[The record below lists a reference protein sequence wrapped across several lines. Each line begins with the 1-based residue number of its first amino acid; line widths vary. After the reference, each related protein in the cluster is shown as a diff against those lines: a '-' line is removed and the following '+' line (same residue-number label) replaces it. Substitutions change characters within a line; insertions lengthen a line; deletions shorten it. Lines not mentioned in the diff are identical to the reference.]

1 MDILFFKE
9 SVFEILKTTNLPIII
24 YGAGGQGKRLAKSLK
39 EKNIDIFCF
48 CVSEN
53 RLNLKEL
60 EGVKVMSYEDV
71 TFKVK
76 KYILLVSVTQK
87 YASEIALLLKQKREK
102 NKYFFLQM
110 PFKVE
115 NNFLDIEEI
124 SKGEYKNV
132 LELFEDKISKDLFI
146 DILKY
151 KVTGDGRNLYSK
163 ISGRSFFEDELLVD
177 KRYTYVDCGAY
188 TGDTIMKFCQ
198 FAGLNY
204 NKIVGIEMETG
215 NYYKLKEFVKLSHLE
230 NVVLLNKGLW
240 SQKTQSK
247 YFTTSHY
254 NFANANLFANVDD
267 VSSEKEK
274 KHYKQINSEMIEV
287 QTELLSLD
295 EILVNI
301 DLREQELYHLLIKVN
316 AMGAD
321 FEILKG
327 AKKVIEQYKPIFVI
341 EFGTKKEHLIEIPK
355 FLKEIKPDYKIY
367 LRQKEIFT
375 DSKTVLYCI

>member
-76 KYILLVSVTQK
+76 
-87 YASEIALLLKQKREK
+87 
-102 NKYFFLQM
+102 
-110 PFKVE
+110 
-115 NNFLDIEEI
+115 
-124 SKGEYKNV
+124 EY
-132 LELFEDKISKDLFI
+132 I